1 VAATWGSAPVPPTW
15 DTAQSTP
22 WERWP
27 AGVKQHGPLRVAAPT
42 LWANNPCRGEGKQH
56 PQSRGSSPWRHGCQS
71 GFRGGTRSR
80 VIGHLDRRRSAQT
93 LARVTRHPDS
103 RMGPP
108 KPLHGR
114 SPLAARTY
122 TLSHRSQ
129 RVETQ
134 PRPPCG
140 RSPVRQADPQRL
152 YPSRTFRER
161 SQTHAWAKP
170 CLAGRPTAL
179 VRTQSPEQNTS
190 RGRPSGMELP
200 DYPVVVLTP
209 TPWDQDGPTR
219 NLPAGSFFKFV
230 TRYASRPD
238 SSC

>member
-1 VAATWGSAPVPPTW
+1 MSV
-15 DTAQSTP
+15 
-22 WERWP
+22 R
-27 AGVKQHGPLRVAAPT
+27 L
-42 LWANNPCRGEGKQH
+42 
-56 PQSRGSSPWRHGCQS
+56 PWRNTEPS
-71 GFRGGTRSR
+71 
-80 VIGHLDRRRSAQT
+80 DRPPGPSQEC
-93 LARVTRHPDS
+93 PDPRTS
-103 RMGPP
+103 HAPPRLPHGPP

-230 TRYASRPD
+230 TRYASRRVFPQIR
-238 SSC
+238 SSLRFPPPGLAVKRSSWSLRRHAPR